1 MKKSIIFNFEKGK
14 ASLKEDIKGFYEE
27 MINQLILDFK
37 WIINADTDNNTAIQ
51 ELEDGIQEVKEY
63 MEDRDKVLTQ
73 LERAT
78 NLQQVL
84 KVSENM
90 PHCEL
95 TILSYFTDRSFI
107 EDKGA

>member
-1 MKKSIIFNFEKGK
+1 MKIIKFNFEEGK
-14 ASLKEDIKGFYEE
+14 ASVKEDIKLFYEKL
-27 MINQLILDFK
+27 IDQLILDFK
-37 WIINADTDNNTAIQ
+37 YILTADISNNTAIQ
-51 ELEDGIQEVKEY
+51 ELESGIQEVKEY
-63 MEDRDKVLTQ
+63 MEDRDKILTQ
-73 LERAT
+73 LAKAT

-84 KVSENM
+84 KASESI

>member
-14 ASLKEDIKGFYEE
+14 ESLKEDIKGFYEE

-51 ELEDGIQEVKEY
+51 ELEEGIQEVKEY
-63 MEDRDKVLTQ
+63 MEDRDNALTQ
-73 LERAT
+73 LDKAT

-84 KVSENM
+84 KISESL

-107 EDKGA
+107 EE